1 MTKYLYM
8 SCKVSTLHSP
18 HPSEEKEK
26 ETEKKEKLQRIRK
39 VCKIHTRVHQKP
51 RWGKATA
58 GKIEGQIYVRKFLQ

>member
-26 ETEKKEKLQRIRK
+26 KKKERKKEKLWRIGK
-39 VCKIHTRVHQKP
+39 VCKIRTRVHQKP
-51 RWGKATA
+51 QWGKATA
-58 GKIEGQIYVRKFLQ
+58 GKIEG